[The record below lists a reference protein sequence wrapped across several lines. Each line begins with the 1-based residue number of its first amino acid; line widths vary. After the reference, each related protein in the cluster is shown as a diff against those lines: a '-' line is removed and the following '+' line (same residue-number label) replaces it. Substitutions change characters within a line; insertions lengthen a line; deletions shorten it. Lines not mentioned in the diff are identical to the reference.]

1 MYESPIRIIQ
11 KQFEKSVENEIFKA
25 VFNVG
30 VDVDKEEL
38 IRALQYDRDQYE
50 KGFKDGELFALE
62 IKLEEKNPEELELLM
77 GDFIKESSESQKTQ
91 TETQETRK
99 SKWEIDCDGYYPYC
113 PNCGEEPPSGKMT
126 NFCPNC
132 GKDMRGDK

>member
-25 VFNVG
+25 VCNVG

-38 IRALQYDRDQYE
+38 IRALQYDRDQYNR
-50 KGFKDGELFALE
+50 GFKDGLE
-62 IKLEEKNPEELELLM
+62 ASSMMKEEEK
-77 GDFIKESSESQKTQ
+77 
-91 TETQETRK
+91 RAK

-113 PNCGEEPPSGKMT
+113 PKCGEEPPGRCMT
-126 NFCPNC
+126 DYCPNC
-132 GKDMRGDK
+132 GADMRGE